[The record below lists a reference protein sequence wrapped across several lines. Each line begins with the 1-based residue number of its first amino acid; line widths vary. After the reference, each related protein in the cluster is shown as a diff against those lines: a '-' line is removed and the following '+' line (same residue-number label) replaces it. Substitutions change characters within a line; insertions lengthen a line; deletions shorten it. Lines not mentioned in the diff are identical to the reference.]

1 MIQVTPTIAID
12 EREIQEEFIR
22 ASGPGGQNVNKVAT
36 AVQLRFD
43 VTNSPSLSE
52 SDDVRERLISLAGGR
67 MTEKGVLI
75 IEARRFRTQGAN
87 RKEAIKRL
95 VELIHK
101 AAQEPQIRHKTRP
114 TLGSK
119 MRRLET
125 KRRHAETK
133 HLRHTM
139 PEATDG

>member
-1 MIQVTPTIAID
+1 MIQVTPAIVID

-43 VTNSPSLSE
+43 VANSPSLSVF
-52 SDDVRERLISLAGGR
+52 DGVRERLISLAGRR

-75 IEARRFRTQGAN
+75 IESQRFRTQGAN
-87 RKEAIKRL
+87 RKDAMERL
-95 VELIHK
+95 VELIRK

-119 MRRLET
+119 TRRLET
-125 KRRHAETK
+125 KRRHTETK
-133 HLRHTM
+133 HLRRTL